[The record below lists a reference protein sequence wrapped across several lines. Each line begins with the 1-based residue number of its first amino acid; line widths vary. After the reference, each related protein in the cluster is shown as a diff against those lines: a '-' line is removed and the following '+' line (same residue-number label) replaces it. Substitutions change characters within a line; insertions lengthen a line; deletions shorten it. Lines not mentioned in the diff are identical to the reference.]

1 MNKYKVEFVET
12 RTYIINV
19 LAENEEQAK
28 KFADDK
34 YNNGMYTNYDLTDE
48 DVKIGTIYDV
58 THTDDPFNL

>member
-34 YNNGMYTNYDLTDE
+34 CNNGMYTNYDLTDE